1 MQYQISMP
9 ASRAVHK
16 HGRALERE
24 IPRAETCEKRSYPF
38 RILSVIL
45 GIGILIELFCLIK
58 VPDYSNEL
66 EAART
71 AYMAALEQNR
81 ELTAKLD
88 EAQSL
93 DKQEQ
98 LARDDGYSYY
108 GETIYIPVFEKP
120 EVTK

>member
-1 MQYQISMP
+1 
-9 ASRAVHK
+9 
-16 HGRALERE
+16 
-24 IPRAETCEKRSYPF
+24 
-38 RILSVIL
+38 
-45 GIGILIELFCLIK
+45 
-58 VPDYSNEL
+58 
-66 EAART
+66 
-71 AYMAALEQNR
+71 MAALEQNR
-81 ELTAKLD
+81 ELTAKLA